1 MVQQIIPLYNKKL
14 HNGIAALERW
24 SIGGTSQW
32 VMMRGRDR
40 KKPILLFLHGGPG
53 IAQIGFARSFQKELE
68 EHFIV
73 VNWDQRGSGLSFS
86 KQVSPASMN
95 VNQFVQDTLEVTA
108 KLLERFQQ
116 PKLYLVGHSW
126 GSILGMLAIQQKP
139 EYFYAYY
146 GIGQISDMREN
157 EEFCY
162 QYSLNEAQKRGWQKA
177 VKELHS
183 LGPRPFTDRKS
194 LSIQRKWLSR
204 LGGIYH
210 EVNVPALMLKGMLAS
225 KEYKWTDLIR
235 YTAGTFFS
243 TKTIWPEA
251 AEINVVEKVPE
262 VRVPVIINAGK
273 YDYNTPS
280 ELSLHYYQTLRA
292 PSKEWFWFDR
302 SGHAPHFEEPE
313 RFREILLSTYRT
325 YSQY

>member
-1 MVQQIIPLYNKKL
+1 MFQQKMPLYSKNRQS
-14 HNGIAALERW
+14 GIAAVERW
-24 SIGGTSQW
+24 NVGGINQW
-32 VMMRGRDR
+32 VMMRGMDI
-40 KKPILLFLHGGPG
+40 KKPLLLFLHGGPG

-68 EHFIV
+68 EHFVV

-86 KQVSPASMN
+86 KQISPASMN
-95 VNQFVQDTLEVTA
+95 VNQFVQDTLEVTT
-108 KLLERFQQ
+108 KLLERFQR

-126 GSILGMLAIQQKP
+126 GSILGMLAIKQKP

-146 GIGQISDMREN
+146 GIGQISDMLQN

-177 VKELHS
+177 VKELGS
-183 LGPRPFTDRKS
+183 LGPRPFTDQKS
-194 LSIQRKWLSR
+194 LNIQRKWLGR

-225 KEYKWTDLIR
+225 KEYGWMDLIR

-243 TKTIWPEA
+243 TKTMWPEIA
-251 AEINVVEKVPE
+251 KINVAGKVPE
-262 VRVPVIINAGK
+262 VNVPVIINAGK
-273 YDYNTPS
+273 YDYSTPS
-280 ELSLHYYQTLRA
+280 ELSRHYYQTLRA
-292 PSKEWFWFDR
+292 PDKGWFWFER
-302 SGHAPHFEEPE
+302 SGHSPHFEEPE
-313 RFREILLSTYRT
+313 RFREVVLSTYRT